1 MCPLRR
7 PRLIEACEAL
17 SSTVQD
23 GALAPLAF
31 PLDTASVQVDLPEP
45 HVRGAFEPLSSGR
58 LRLRG
63 RRELAAA
70 LGVPDAPLTVRVVA
84 APEVARRV
92 PMTRELVPAESLGPA
107 EVDRWLERLANARRV
122 SRSRL
127 ELVGVFPDLPLT
139 EASTIKLDAARGLA
153 RFTLEDGV
161 PRRTT
166 IAVARRKDTGE
177 SVVARLPS

>member
-7 PRLIEACEAL
+7 PRLIEAGEAL
-17 SSTVQD
+17 ASTVQD

-31 PLDTASVQVDLPEP
+31 PLDVASVRIDLPEP
-45 HVRGAFEPLSSGR
+45 QTLGAFEPLSSGR
-58 LRLRG
+58 LKLRG
-63 RRELAAA
+63 RRDLATA
-70 LGVPDAPLTVRVVA
+70 LGVADTPPTVRVVA

-92 PMTRELVPAESLGPA
+92 PMTRELVPADALGPA
-107 EVDRWLERLANARRV
+107 DVDRWLERVANARRV

-127 ELVGVFPDLPLT
+127 ELVGIFPDLPLT

-153 RFTLEDGV
+153 RFTLEEGV